1 MFGVVFGS
9 TSFLIQLAFER
20 EIESYVEKVQA
31 QISNNY
37 QKLLNKV
44 QKEVHATATDGR
56 LHRVIER
63 EGRFPYLPA
72 PEFDLLEYGT
82 ADGRLLHP
90 DTRVGQRTPTYHSLD
105 DEEGHIQLR
114 SVPGQDDLGLQYVVQ
129 VTEAGEWGFVT
140 GGYRLQK
147 WLETTQTSIQSDE
160 HPIFLVGKSKGSTA
174 ISFNTEPEAAATE
187 DWLPL
192 NFASQTAQGR
202 GWFKSLPSWLPEQKV
217 FLQGTEETGGPAFT
231 AFRITPFNSPF
242 ATTRETPA
250 VGLIVAY
257 SHERQA
263 KWQQQLTIILLLSGI
278 AGLALVYLISY
289 VISRRITRPI
299 AVLREGVSHIAA
311 GDLDH
316 RVKIRSRNE
325 VGQLAE
331 GFNQMA
337 QDLKQSM
344 EERMAAER
352 AATWRDA
359 ARQVAHEVKNPL
371 FPIRLSVENLQQA
384 KSNPEVFE
392 QIFSECTD
400 TVIEEVDR
408 IGKLIDEF
416 HQFARMPKPQ
426 RKWSQLND
434 IVKSVL
440 TLYTGGHISDLK
452 QENGAEARHHDD
464 RDRVTAEVA
473 LMSAEQVDS
482 VLQDSTEKFWLEN
495 ISKIKV
501 RTELAPLP
509 LLLFDPEQI
518 TQALGNLLKN
528 AIEAMPEGGSL
539 TVKTDFTPNGIVPQ
553 AHTRLASQSAVGGR
567 SEHVMTG
574 EDDNN
579 RHTPSSR
586 RQEDLVADESG
597 GNRHVPTADGFRQ
610 PTAMNGVVSL
620 EIQDTGHGMSE
631 ETMAN
636 LFVPYYT
643 TKSAANGRGLGVPI
657 VRRIVTEHGAD
668 IDFQSTE
675 GEGTTVRIHFPHNQ
689 GTRSEAFT
697 STTEDLI
704 PHTRLVTELET
715 ERSRQSSV
723 VSRQSREKKI
733 RKLASVLKFG
743 S

>member
-1 MFGVVFGS
+1 MRNRLSGLRFHDKIFFAYGFVFLVMFGVVFGS
-9 TSFLIQLAFER
+9 TSFLIRLAFKK
-20 EIESYVEKVQA
+20 EIDDYVEKIQA

-37 QKLLNKV
+37 QVFLKKV
-44 QKEVHATATDGR
+44 QKEVHATATDVR

-63 EGRFPYLPA
+63 ESSSPYLPA
-72 PEFDLLEYGT
+72 PEFDFLEYG
-82 ADGRLLHP
+82 ASDGRLLYP
-90 DTRVGQRTPTYHSLD
+90 DTKVGKRKRIYNSLD

-114 SVPGQDDLGLQYVVQ
+114 NIPKQSDLGLQYVVQ

-140 GGYRLQK
+140 GGHLLQT
-147 WLETTQTSIQSDE
+147 WLETTPTSIQSDE
-160 HPIFLVGKSKGSTA
+160 HPIFLVGKSHGSNTA
-174 ISFNTEPEAAATE
+174 SFDTESKTTAAE

-192 NFASQTAQGR
+192 NYASQIAQGR
-202 GWFKSLPSWLPEQKV
+202 GWFKSLPSWLPERKI
-217 FLQGTEETGGPAFT
+217 FLQATEDTSGRAFT

-242 ATTRETPA
+242 ATTRDAPA
-250 VGLIVAY
+250 VGLVVAY
-257 SHERQA
+257 SHERQMR
-263 KWQQQLTIILLLSGI
+263 WQQQLTITLLLSGI

-289 VISRRITRPI
+289 IISRRITRPI
-299 AVLREGVSHIAA
+299 AILREGVSHIAA
-311 GDLDH
+311 GNLDH
-316 RVKIRSRNE
+316 RVNIQSRNE

-337 QDLKQSM
+337 HDLKQSL

-426 RKWSQLND
+426 RKWNQLND
-434 IVKSVL
+434 IVRSVL
-440 TLYTGGHISDLK
+440 TLYTGRHIPDLE
-452 QENGAEARHHDD
+452 QENEIAP
-464 RDRVTAEVA
+464 
-473 LMSAEQVDS
+473 MSSEHVNS

-509 LLLFDPEQI
+509 RLLVDPEHI
-518 TQALGNLLKN
+518 AQALGNLLKN
-528 AIEAMPEGGSL
+528 AIEAMPEGGL
-539 TVKTDFTPNGIVPQ
+539 LKVKTYFTPDAPQ
-553 AHTRLASQSAVGGR
+553 THTNAAS
-567 SEHVMTG
+567 G
-574 EDDNN
+574 ESRDDEKQGE
-579 RHTPSSR
+579 RDQKDMDTHGT
-586 RQEDLVADESG
+586 
-597 GNRHVPTADGFRQ
+597 
-610 PTAMNGVVSL
+610 VSL
-620 EIQDTGHGMSE
+620 EIQDTGHGMSQ
-631 ETMAN
+631 ETVTN

-643 TKSAANGRGLGVPI
+643 TKSETNGRGLGVPI
-657 VRRIVTEHGAD
+657 VRRIVTEHGAE

-675 GEGTTVRIHFPHNQ
+675 GVGTTVRIHFPHNQ
-689 GTRSEAFT
+689 GTRSDEFT
-697 STTEDLI
+697 SAAEGLI

-715 ERSRQSSV
+715 ED
-723 VSRQSREKKI
+723 
-733 RKLASVLKFG
+733 
-743 S
+743 

>member
-9 TSFLIQLAFER
+9 TSFLIRLAFKR
-20 EIESYVEKVQA
+20 EIESYVERVQA
-31 QISNNY
+31 QISNSY

-44 QKEVHATATDGR
+44 QKEVHATANDVR
-56 LHRVIER
+56 LHHVIER
-63 EGRFPYLPA
+63 EGRFSYLPA

-82 ADGRLLHP
+82 ADGRLLYP
-90 DTRVGQRTPTYHSLD
+90 DTRVGQRTLTYHSLD

-114 SVPGQDDLGLQYVVQ
+114 NVPEQDDLGLQYVVQ

-160 HPIFLVGKSKGSTA
+160 HPIFLVGKSKDSNA
-174 ISFNTEPEAAATE
+174 MSFDTEPETTD

-202 GWFKSLPSWLPEQKV
+202 GWFKSLPSWLPERKV
-217 FLQGTEETGGPAFT
+217 FLQGTEETGGRAFT
-231 AFRITPFNSPF
+231 TFQITPFNSPF
-242 ATTRETPA
+242 AAARETPT

-257 SHERQA
+257 SHERQV
-263 KWQQQLTIILLLSGI
+263 KWQQQLTITLLLSGI
-278 AGLALVYLISY
+278 GGLALVYLISY
-289 VISRRITRPI
+289 IISRRITRPI
-299 AVLREGVSHIAA
+299 AILREGVSHIAA

-434 IVKSVL
+434 IVRSVL
-440 TLYTGGHISDLK
+440 TLYTGRHIPDLE
-452 QENGAEARHHDD
+452 QEN
-464 RDRVTAEVA
+464 EVVP
-473 LMSAEQVDS
+473 MSAEQVDS

-501 RTELAPLP
+501 RTELASLP
-509 LLLFDPEQI
+509 LLLIDTEQM

-528 AIEAMPEGGSL
+528 AIEAMPEGGLL
-539 TVKTDFTPNGIVPQ
+539 TVKTYFTSNGNQPSI
-553 AHTRLASQSAVGGR
+553 SAGSLSEPVG
-567 SEHVMTG
+567 TG
-574 EDDNN
+574 EDDND
-579 RHTPSSR
+579 RHTPSSSP
-586 RQEDLVADESG
+586 QE
-597 GNRHVPTADGFRQ
+597 NRMAVENDSTE
-610 PTAMNGVVSL
+610 TINGTVSL

-643 TKSAANGRGLGVPI
+643 TKSEANGRGLGVPI

-675 GEGTTVRIHFPHNQ
+675 GEGTIVRIHFLHNQ

-697 STTEDLI
+697 SVTEELI
-704 PHTRLVTELET
+704 PHTNLVTELET
-715 ERSRQSSV
+715 EDPAIGKV
-723 VSRQSREKKI
+723 N
-733 RKLASVLKFG
+733 
-743 S
+743 

>member
-1 MFGVVFGS
+1 MRNRLSGLRFHDKIFIAYGLVFLVMFGVVFGS
-9 TSFLIQLAFER
+9 TSFLIRLAFKK
-20 EIESYVEKVQA
+20 EIDDYVEKIQA

-37 QKLLNKV
+37 QVFLNKI
-44 QKEVHATATDGR
+44 QKEVHATATDVR

-63 EGRFPYLPA
+63 ESSFPYLPA
-72 PEFDLLEYGT
+72 LEFDFLEYG
-82 ADGRLLHP
+82 ASDGRLLYP
-90 DTRVGQRTPTYHSLD
+90 DTKVGKRKRIYNSLD

-114 SVPGQDDLGLQYVVQ
+114 NIPKQSDLGLQYVVQ

-140 GGYRLQK
+140 GGYLLQT
-147 WLETTQTSIQSDE
+147 WLETTPTSIQSDE
-160 HPIFLVGKSKGSTA
+160 HPIFLVGKSQGSNTA
-174 ISFNTEPEAAATE
+174 SFDTESKTTAAE

-192 NFASQTAQGR
+192 NYASQIAQGR
-202 GWFKSLPSWLPEQKV
+202 GWFKSLPSWLPERKI
-217 FLQGTEETGGPAFT
+217 FLQATEDTSGRAFT

-242 ATTRETPA
+242 ATTRDAPA
-250 VGLIVAY
+250 VGLVVAY
-257 SHERQA
+257 SHERQMR
-263 KWQQQLTIILLLSGI
+263 WQQQLTITLLLSGI
-278 AGLALVYLISY
+278 GGLALVYLISY
-289 VISRRITRPI
+289 IISRRITRPI

-311 GDLDH
+311 GNLDH
-316 RVKIRSRNE
+316 RVKIQSRNE

-337 QDLKQSM
+337 HDLKQSL

-426 RKWSQLND
+426 RKWNQLND
-434 IVKSVL
+434 IVRSVL
-440 TLYTGGHISDLK
+440 TLYTGRHIPDLK
-452 QENGAEARHHDD
+452 QENEIAP
-464 RDRVTAEVA
+464 
-473 LMSAEQVDS
+473 MSSEHVNS

-509 LLLFDPEQI
+509 RLLVDPEHI
-518 TQALGNLLKN
+518 AQALGNLLKN
-528 AIEAMPEGGSL
+528 AIEAMPEGGL
-539 TVKTDFTPNGIVPQ
+539 LKVKTYFTPDAPQ
-553 AHTRLASQSAVGGR
+553 THTNAAS
-567 SEHVMTG
+567 G
-574 EDDNN
+574 ESRDDEKQGE
-579 RHTPSSR
+579 RDQKDMDTHGT
-586 RQEDLVADESG
+586 
-597 GNRHVPTADGFRQ
+597 
-610 PTAMNGVVSL
+610 VSL
-620 EIQDTGHGMSE
+620 EIQDTGHGMSQ
-631 ETMAN
+631 ETVTN

-643 TKSAANGRGLGVPI
+643 TKSETNGRGLGVPI
-657 VRRIVTEHGAD
+657 VRRIVTEHGAE

-675 GEGTTVRIHFPHNQ
+675 GVGTTVRIHFPHNQ
-689 GTRSEAFT
+689 GTRSEEFT
-697 STTEDLI
+697 SAAEGLI

-715 ERSRQSSV
+715 ED
-723 VSRQSREKKI
+723 
-733 RKLASVLKFG
+733 
-743 S
+743 

>member
-1 MFGVVFGS
+1 MRNKLSALRFHDKIFIAYGLVFLVMFGVVFGS
-9 TSFLIQLAFER
+9 TSFLIRLAFKR
-20 EIESYVEKVQA
+20 EIDSYVGRVQA

-44 QKEVHATATDGR
+44 QKEVHATANDAR
-56 LHRVIER
+56 LHRVIES
-63 EGRFPYLPA
+63 ESRFPYLPA

-82 ADGRLLHP
+82 ADGRLLYP
-90 DTRVGQRTPTYHSLD
+90 DTKIGQRTRTYNSLD
-105 DEEGHIQLR
+105 DDEGHIRLR
-114 SVPGQDDLGLQYVVQ
+114 SIPLQSDLGLQYMVQ

-140 GGYRLQK
+140 GGYLLQT
-147 WLETTQTSIQSDE
+147 WLETTQTTIQSDE
-160 HPIFLVGKSKGSTA
+160 HPIFLVGRSQMSDAT
-174 ISFNTEPEAAATE
+174 SFDTEPKATAAE

-202 GWFKSLPSWLPEQKV
+202 GWFKSLPSWLPERKI
-217 FLQGTEETGGPAFT
+217 FLQGTEETGGRAFT

-242 ATTRETPA
+242 ATTREKPA

-257 SHERQA
+257 SHERQVR
-263 KWQQQLTIILLLSGI
+263 WQRQLTITLLLSGI
-278 AGLALVYLISY
+278 GGLALVYLISY
-289 VISRRITRPI
+289 IISRRMTRPI
-299 AVLREGVSHIAA
+299 AILREGVSHIAA

-316 RVKIRSRNE
+316 RVKIQSRNE

-337 QDLKQSM
+337 RDLKQSM

-434 IVKSVL
+434 IVRTVL
-440 TLYTGGHISDLK
+440 TLYTGRHIPDLE
-452 QENGAEARHHDD
+452 QEN
-464 RDRVTAEVA
+464 EVA
-473 LMSAEQVDS
+473 PMSSEQVDS

-501 RTELAPLP
+501 RTELDPLP
-509 LLLFDPEQI
+509 LLLIDPEQI

-528 AIEAMPEGGSL
+528 AIEAMPEGGL
-539 TVKTDFTPNGIVPQ
+539 LQVKTHFTPNGSP
-553 AHTRLASQSAVGGR
+553 
-567 SEHVMTG
+567 SEHVVT
-574 EDDNN
+574 EENDNN
-579 RHTPSSR
+579 RYTPSSGQR
-586 RQEDLVADESG
+586 ENLVASEDDS
-597 GNRHVPTADGFRQ
+597 NRHAPEVV
-610 PTAMNGVVSL
+610 NGTVSL
-620 EIQDTGHGMSE
+620 EIQDTGYGMSE

-643 TKSAANGRGLGVPI
+643 TKSEANGRGLGVPI

-675 GEGTTVRIHFPHNQ
+675 GEGTTVRIHFPTHQ
-689 GTRSEAFT
+689 GTRPEEFT
-697 STTEDLI
+697 SATEEFI
-704 PHTRLVTELET
+704 PQL
-715 ERSRQSSV
+715 
-723 VSRQSREKKI
+723 
-733 RKLASVLKFG
+733 
-743 S
+743 

>member
-1 MFGVVFGS
+1 MRNRLSGLRFHDKIFIAYGFVFLVMFGVVFGS
-9 TSFLIQLAFER
+9 TSFLIRLAFKR
-20 EIESYVEKVQA
+20 EIDTYVETVQA

-37 QKLLNKV
+37 QKLLNQI
-44 QKEVHATATDGR
+44 QKEVHATANDVR

-63 EGRFPYLPA
+63 ESGSFPYLPA
-72 PEFDLLEYGT
+72 PEFDLLEYG
-82 ADGRLLHP
+82 APDGRLLYP
-90 DTRVGQRTPTYHSLD
+90 DTRVGRRTRAYKSSD
-105 DEEGHIQLR
+105 EEEGHIQLR
-114 SVPGQDDLGLQYVVQ
+114 YIPQQSDLGLQYVVQ

-140 GGYRLQK
+140 GGYLLQT

-160 HPIFLVGKSKGSTA
+160 HPIFLAGRSQMSDTALFDPESKTTA
-174 ISFNTEPEAAATE
+174 E

-192 NFASQTAQGR
+192 NYASQTAQR
-202 GWFKSLPSWLPEQKV
+202 GWFKSVPGWLPEQKV
-217 FLQGTEETGGPAFT
+217 FLQGTEDTGGHAFT

-242 ATTRETPA
+242 VTTRETPS

-257 SHERQA
+257 SHERQM
-263 KWQQQLTIILLLSGI
+263 KWQRQLTITLLLSGI
-278 AGLALVYLISY
+278 GGLALVYLISY
-289 VISRRITRPI
+289 IISRRITRPI

-316 RVKIRSRNE
+316 RVKIQSRNE

-337 QDLKQSM
+337 RDLKQSL

-434 IVKSVL
+434 IVRSVL
-440 TLYTGGHISDLK
+440 TLYTGRHIPDLE
-452 QENGAEARHHDD
+452 QEN
-464 RDRVTAEVA
+464 EVA
-473 LMSAEQVDS
+473 PMSSEQVDS
-482 VLQDSTEKFWLEN
+482 VLQNSNEEFWLEN

-501 RTELAPLP
+501 KTELAPIP
-509 LLLFDPEQI
+509 QLLVDPEQI

-528 AIEAMPEGGSL
+528 AIEAMPEGGL
-539 TVKTDFTPNGIVPQ
+539 LKVKTYFTPD
-553 AHTRLASQSAVGGR
+553 ASQPSAVGSR
-567 SEHVMTG
+567 SGYVATG
-574 EDDNN
+574 GDDND
-579 RHTPSSR
+579 RHTPNSSQ
-586 RQEDLVADESG
+586 QEDLEANESG
-597 GNRHVPTADGFRQ
+597 SNRHVRKAEGFRK
-610 PTAMNGVVSL
+610 PKAINGTVSL

-631 ETMAN
+631 ETMTN

-643 TKSAANGRGLGVPI
+643 TKAEAKGRGLGMPI
-657 VRRIVTEHGAD
+657 VRRIVTEHGAE
-668 IDFQSTE
+668 IDFRSAE
-675 GEGTTVRIHFPHNQ
+675 GEGTTVRIHFHHNQ
-689 GTRSEAFT
+689 DARSEEFVTGAEELT
-697 STTEDLI
+697 SRTS
-704 PHTRLVTELET
+704 LVTELET
-715 ERSRQSSV
+715 EDPAIGVENAPIRS
-723 VSRQSREKKI
+723 
-733 RKLASVLKFG
+733 
-743 S
+743 

>member
-9 TSFLIQLAFER
+9 TSFLIRLAFKK
-20 EIESYVEKVQA
+20 EIDDYVEKIQA

-37 QKLLNKV
+37 QVFLNKI
-44 QKEVHATATDGR
+44 QKEVHATATDVR

-63 EGRFPYLPA
+63 ESSFPYLPA
-72 PEFDLLEYGT
+72 LEFDFLEYG
-82 ADGRLLHP
+82 ASDGRLLYP
-90 DTRVGQRTPTYHSLD
+90 DTKVGKRKRIYNSLD

-114 SVPGQDDLGLQYVVQ
+114 NIPKQSDLGLQYVVQ

-140 GGYRLQK
+140 GGYLLQT
-147 WLETTQTSIQSDE
+147 WLETTPTSIQSDE
-160 HPIFLVGKSKGSTA
+160 HPIFLVGKSDGSNTA
-174 ISFNTEPEAAATE
+174 SFDTESKTTPAE

-192 NFASQTAQGR
+192 NYASQIAQGR
-202 GWFKSLPSWLPEQKV
+202 GWFKSLPSWFPEQKI
-217 FLQGTEETGGPAFT
+217 FLQATEDTSGRAFT

-242 ATTRETPA
+242 ATTRDAPA
-250 VGLIVAY
+250 VGLVVAY
-257 SHERQA
+257 SHERQMR
-263 KWQQQLTIILLLSGI
+263 WQQQLTITLLLSGI
-278 AGLALVYLISY
+278 GGLALVYLISY
-289 VISRRITRPI
+289 IISRRITRPI

-311 GDLDH
+311 GNLDH
-316 RVKIRSRNE
+316 RVKIQSRNE

-337 QDLKQSM
+337 HDLKQSL

-426 RKWSQLND
+426 RKWNQLND
-434 IVKSVL
+434 IVRSVL
-440 TLYTGGHISDLK
+440 TLYTGRHIPDLE
-452 QENGAEARHHDD
+452 QENEIAP
-464 RDRVTAEVA
+464 
-473 LMSAEQVDS
+473 MSSEHVNS

-501 RTELAPLP
+501 RTELASLP
-509 LLLFDPEQI
+509 RLLVDPEHI
-518 TQALGNLLKN
+518 AQALGNLLKN
-528 AIEAMPEGGSL
+528 AIEAMPEGGL
-539 TVKTDFTPNGIVPQ
+539 LKVKTYFTPDAPQ
-553 AHTRLASQSAVGGR
+553 THTNAAS
-567 SEHVMTG
+567 G
-574 EDDNN
+574 ESRDDEKQGE
-579 RHTPSSR
+579 RDQKDMDTHGT
-586 RQEDLVADESG
+586 
-597 GNRHVPTADGFRQ
+597 
-610 PTAMNGVVSL
+610 VSL
-620 EIQDTGHGMSE
+620 EIQDTGHGMSQ
-631 ETMAN
+631 ETVTN

-643 TKSAANGRGLGVPI
+643 TKSETNGRGLGVPI
-657 VRRIVTEHGAD
+657 VRRIVTEHGAE

-675 GEGTTVRIHFPHNQ
+675 GVGTTVRIHFPHNQ
-689 GTRSEAFT
+689 GTRSDEFT
-697 STTEDLI
+697 SAAEGLI

-715 ERSRQSSV
+715 ED
-723 VSRQSREKKI
+723 
-733 RKLASVLKFG
+733 
-743 S
+743 

>member
-1 MFGVVFGS
+1 MRNRLSGLRFHDKIFFAYGFVFLVMFGVVFGS
-9 TSFLIQLAFER
+9 TSFLIRLAFKK
-20 EIESYVEKVQA
+20 EIDDYVEKIQA

-37 QKLLNKV
+37 QVFLKKV
-44 QKEVHATATDGR
+44 QKEVHATATDVR

-63 EGRFPYLPA
+63 ESSSPYLPA
-72 PEFDLLEYGT
+72 PEFDFLEYG
-82 ADGRLLHP
+82 ASDGRLLYP
-90 DTRVGQRTPTYHSLD
+90 DTKVGKRKRIYNSLD

-114 SVPGQDDLGLQYVVQ
+114 NIPKQSDLGLQYVVQ

-140 GGYRLQK
+140 GGHLLQT
-147 WLETTQTSIQSDE
+147 WLETTPTSIQSDE
-160 HPIFLVGKSKGSTA
+160 HPIFLVGKSHGSNTA
-174 ISFNTEPEAAATE
+174 SFDTESKTTAAE

-192 NFASQTAQGR
+192 NYASQIAQGR
-202 GWFKSLPSWLPEQKV
+202 GWFKSLPSWLPERKI
-217 FLQGTEETGGPAFT
+217 FLQATEDTSGRAFT

-242 ATTRETPA
+242 ATTRDAPA
-250 VGLIVAY
+250 VGLVVAY
-257 SHERQA
+257 SHERQMR
-263 KWQQQLTIILLLSGI
+263 WQQQLTITLLLSGI

-289 VISRRITRPI
+289 IISRRITRPI

-311 GDLDH
+311 GNLDH
-316 RVKIRSRNE
+316 RVKIQSRNE

-337 QDLKQSM
+337 HDLKQSL

-426 RKWSQLND
+426 RKWNQLND
-434 IVKSVL
+434 IVRSVL
-440 TLYTGGHISDLK
+440 TLYTGRHIPDLE
-452 QENGAEARHHDD
+452 QENEIAP
-464 RDRVTAEVA
+464 
-473 LMSAEQVDS
+473 MSSEHVNS

-509 LLLFDPEQI
+509 RLLVDPEHI
-518 TQALGNLLKN
+518 AQALGNLLKN
-528 AIEAMPEGGSL
+528 AIEAMPEGGL
-539 TVKTDFTPNGIVPQ
+539 LKVKTYFTPDAPQ
-553 AHTRLASQSAVGGR
+553 THTNAAS
-567 SEHVMTG
+567 G
-574 EDDNN
+574 ESRDDEKQGE
-579 RHTPSSR
+579 RDQKDMDTHGT
-586 RQEDLVADESG
+586 
-597 GNRHVPTADGFRQ
+597 
-610 PTAMNGVVSL
+610 VSL
-620 EIQDTGHGMSE
+620 EIQDTGHGMSQ
-631 ETMAN
+631 ETVTN

-643 TKSAANGRGLGVPI
+643 TKSETNGRGLGVPI
-657 VRRIVTEHGAD
+657 VRRIVTEHGAE

-675 GEGTTVRIHFPHNQ
+675 GVGTTVRIHFPHNQ
-689 GTRSEAFT
+689 GTRSDEFT
-697 STTEDLI
+697 SAAEGLI

-715 ERSRQSSV
+715 ED
-723 VSRQSREKKI
+723 
-733 RKLASVLKFG
+733 
-743 S
+743 

>member
-1 MFGVVFGS
+1 MRNRLSGLRFHDKIFIAYGFVFLVMFGVVFGS
-9 TSFLIQLAFER
+9 TSFLIRLAFKR
-20 EIESYVEKVQA
+20 EIDSYVERVQA
-31 QISNNY
+31 QISNSY
-37 QKLLNKV
+37 RKLLNKV
-44 QKEVHATATDGR
+44 QKEVHATATDVR
-56 LHRVIER
+56 LHRVIES
-63 EGRFPYLPA
+63 ESRFPYLPA

-82 ADGRLLHP
+82 ADGRLLYP
-90 DTRVGQRTPTYHSLD
+90 DTRVGQRTRTYNSLD
-105 DEEGHIQLR
+105 DEEGYIQLR
-114 SVPGQDDLGLQYVVQ
+114 IIPLQSDLGLQYVVQ

-140 GGYRLQK
+140 GGYLLQK
-147 WLETTQTSIQSDE
+147 WLETTQTSLQSDE
-160 HPIFLVGKSKGSTA
+160 HPIFLVGKTQSSETTSFDTELETTA
-174 ISFNTEPEAAATE
+174 AE

-192 NFASQTAQGR
+192 NYASQTAQGR
-202 GWFKSLPSWLPEQKV
+202 GWFKSLPRWLPEQKI
-217 FLQGTEETGGPAFT
+217 FLQGTEETGGRAFT

-242 ATTRETPA
+242 ATTRATPA

-257 SHERQA
+257 SHERQM
-263 KWQQQLTIILLLSGI
+263 KWQQQLTITLLLSGI
-278 AGLALVYLISY
+278 GGLALVYLISY
-289 VISRRITRPI
+289 IISRRITRPI

-316 RVKIRSRNE
+316 RVKIQSRNE

-434 IVKSVL
+434 IVRSVL
-440 TLYTGGHISDLK
+440 TLYTGRHITDLA
-452 QENGAEARHHDD
+452 QENEG
-464 RDRVTAEVA
+464 TP
-473 LMSAEQVDS
+473 MSSEQVDS

-501 RTELAPLP
+501 RTELDPLP
-509 LLLFDPEQI
+509 RLLVDPEQM

-528 AIEAMPEGGSL
+528 AIEAMPAGGL
-539 TVKTDFTPNGIVPQ
+539 LKVKTYFTPKG
-553 AHTRLASQSAVGGR
+553 SQSSVSVDSL
-567 SEHVMTG
+567 SEYVLTG
-574 EDDNN
+574 EDDND

-586 RQEDLVADESG
+586 QRENLTADENDSDS
-597 GNRHVPTADGFRQ
+597 RAPKAI
-610 PTAMNGVVSL
+610 NGTVSL

-643 TKSAANGRGLGVPI
+643 TKSEANGRGLGVPI

-668 IDFQSTE
+668 IDFQSAE
-675 GEGTTVRIHFPHNQ
+675 GEGTTVRIHFSHNQ
-689 GTRSEAFT
+689 ETRSEAFT
-697 STTEDLI
+697 SATQEFI
-704 PHTRLVTELET
+704 PRTSLVTELET
-715 ERSRQSSV
+715 EDPTV
-723 VSRQSREKKI
+723 GVKD
-733 RKLASVLKFG
+733 
-743 S
+743 

>member
-1 MFGVVFGS
+1 MRNRLSGLRFHDKIFIAYGFVFLVMFGVVFGS
-9 TSFLIQLAFER
+9 TSFLIRLAFKR
-20 EIESYVEKVQA
+20 EIDTYVERVQA

-44 QKEVHATATDGR
+44 QKEVHATAIDVR

-63 EGRFPYLPA
+63 ESYFPYLPA
-72 PEFDLLEYGT
+72 PDFDLLEYGT
-82 ADGRLLHP
+82 ADGRLLYP
-90 DTRVGQRTPTYHSLD
+90 DTRVGQRTRTYNSLD
-105 DEEGHIQLR
+105 DEERHIKLR
-114 SVPGQDDLGLQYVVQ
+114 SIPEQQDLGLQYVVQ

-140 GGYRLQK
+140 GGYLLQT

-160 HPIFLVGKSKGSTA
+160 HPIFLVGMSQRSDA
-174 ISFNTEPEAAATE
+174 PSIDTEPGTTAAE

-192 NFASQTAQGR
+192 NYASQTAQR
-202 GWFKSLPSWLPEQKV
+202 GWFKSLPSWLPERKI
-217 FLQGTEETGGPAFT
+217 FLQGTEETGGYAFT

-242 ATTRETPA
+242 ATTREAPS
-250 VGLIVAY
+250 VGLVVAY
-257 SHERQA
+257 SHERQMR
-263 KWQQQLTIILLLSGI
+263 WQQQLTITLLLSGI
-278 AGLALVYLISY
+278 GGLALVYLISY
-289 VISRRITRPI
+289 IISRRITRPI

-337 QDLKQSM
+337 QDLKQSL

-434 IVKSVL
+434 IVRSVL
-440 TLYTGGHISDLK
+440 TLYTGKHIPDL
-452 QENGAEARHHDD
+452 EPESEG
-464 RDRVTAEVA
+464 V
-473 LMSAEQVDS
+473 LMSSEQVDS
-482 VLQDSTEKFWLEN
+482 VLQNSTEKFWLEN
-495 ISKIKV
+495 ISKINV
-501 RTELAPLP
+501 QTELAPLP
-509 LLLFDPEQI
+509 QLLVDPEQI
-518 TQALGNLLKN
+518 AQALGNLLKN
-528 AIEAMPEGGSL
+528 AIEAMPEGGL
-539 TVKTDFTPNGIVPQ
+539 LKVKTYFTPNG
-553 AHTRLASQSAVGGR
+553 SQPSAVGSP
-567 SEHVMTG
+567 SEHVMAG

-579 RHTPSSR
+579 RHTPNSR
-586 RQEDLVADESG
+586 QQEDLVEDESRS
-597 GNRHVPTADGFRQ
+597 NRHASKAESRKFPKAI
-610 PTAMNGVVSL
+610 NGTVSL

-631 ETMAN
+631 ETMTN

-643 TKSAANGRGLGVPI
+643 TKSEVNGRGLGMPI
-657 VRRIVTEHGAD
+657 VRRIVTEHGAE

-675 GEGTTVRIHFPHNQ
+675 DEGTTVLIRFLHNRDA
-689 GTRSEAFT
+689 RSEEFT
-697 STTEDLI
+697 SAVEDLT
-704 PHTRLVTELET
+704 PHTSLVTELET
-715 ERSRQSSV
+715 EDQ
-723 VSRQSREKKI
+723 EIIIKD
-733 RKLASVLKFG
+733 
-743 S
+743 

>member
-9 TSFLIQLAFER
+9 TSFLIRLAFKK
-20 EIESYVEKVQA
+20 EIDNYVEKIQA

-37 QKLLNKV
+37 QVLLKKV
-44 QKEVHATATDGR
+44 QKEVHATATDVK

-63 EGRFPYLPA
+63 ESSFPYLPA
-72 PEFDLLEYGT
+72 PEFDFLEYG
-82 ADGRLLHP
+82 ASDGRLLYP
-90 DTRVGQRTPTYHSLD
+90 DTKVGKRKRIYNSLD

-114 SVPGQDDLGLQYVVQ
+114 NIPKQSDLGLQYVVQ

-140 GGYRLQK
+140 GGYLLQT
-147 WLETTQTSIQSDE
+147 WLETTPTSIQSDE
-160 HPIFLVGKSKGSTA
+160 HPIFLVGKSDGSNTA
-174 ISFNTEPEAAATE
+174 SFDTESKTTAAE

-192 NFASQTAQGR
+192 NYASQIAQGR
-202 GWFKSLPSWLPEQKV
+202 GWFKSLPSWLPERKI
-217 FLQGTEETGGPAFT
+217 FLQATEDTSGRAFT

-242 ATTRETPA
+242 ATTRETPS
-250 VGLIVAY
+250 VGLVVAY
-257 SHERQA
+257 SHERQMR
-263 KWQQQLTIILLLSGI
+263 WQQQLTITLLLSGI

-289 VISRRITRPI
+289 IISRRITRPI
-299 AVLREGVSHIAA
+299 AILREGVSHIAA
-311 GDLDH
+311 GNLDH
-316 RVKIRSRNE
+316 RVKIQSRNE

-337 QDLKQSM
+337 HDLKQSL

-434 IVKSVL
+434 IVRSVL
-440 TLYTGGHISDLK
+440 TLYTGRHIPDLE
-452 QENGAEARHHDD
+452 QENEIAP
-464 RDRVTAEVA
+464 
-473 LMSAEQVDS
+473 MSSEHVNS

-509 LLLFDPEQI
+509 RLLVDPEHI
-518 TQALGNLLKN
+518 AQALGNLLKN
-528 AIEAMPEGGSL
+528 AIEAMPEGGL
-539 TVKTDFTPNGIVPQ
+539 LKVKTYFTPSAPQ
-553 AHTRLASQSAVGGR
+553 THTNAAS
-567 SEHVMTG
+567 G
-574 EDDNN
+574 ESHDDEEQGE
-579 RHTPSSR
+579 RDQKDTDTHGT
-586 RQEDLVADESG
+586 
-597 GNRHVPTADGFRQ
+597 
-610 PTAMNGVVSL
+610 VSL
-620 EIQDTGHGMSE
+620 EIQDTGHGMSQ
-631 ETMAN
+631 ETIAN

-643 TKSAANGRGLGVPI
+643 TKSEANGRGIGVPI
-657 VRRIVTEHGAD
+657 VRRIVTEHGAE

-675 GEGTTVRIHFPHNQ
+675 GVGTTVRIHFPHNQ
-689 GTRSEAFT
+689 GTRSEEFT
-697 STTEDLI
+697 SAAEELI

-715 ERSRQSSV
+715 ED
-723 VSRQSREKKI
+723 
-733 RKLASVLKFG
+733 
-743 S
+743 